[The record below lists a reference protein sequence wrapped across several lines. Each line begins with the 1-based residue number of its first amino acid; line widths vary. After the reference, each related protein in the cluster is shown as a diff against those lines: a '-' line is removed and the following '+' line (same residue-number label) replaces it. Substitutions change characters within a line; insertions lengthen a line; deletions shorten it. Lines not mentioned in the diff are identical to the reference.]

1 MNVFFKNVL
10 SVGGDEATFKDY
22 VCMYVCVGGW
32 EGIFW
37 GWVAVVGL
45 SICLSFSLYLVLLF
59 MDLWRIGKS
68 LACVVDH
75 PSGGLQMGEGN
86 NK

>member
-1 MNVFFKNVL
+1 M
-10 SVGGDEATFKDY
+10 GGDEAIFKAY
-22 VCMYVCVGGW
+22 VCMYVCFGGW
-32 EGIFW
+32 EG
-37 GWVAVVGL
+37 GL
-45 SICLSFSLYLVLLF
+45 FGMGSGGGSLYLSLYLVLLF

-86 NK
+86 NNK

>member
-1 MNVFFKNVL
+1 MCVLGGGKGVF
-10 SVGGDEATFKDY
+10 
-22 VCMYVCVGGW
+22 W
-32 EGIFW
+32 E
-37 GWVAVVGL
+37 WVVVVGL
-45 SICLSFSLYLVLLF
+45 FISLSLSLSLYLVLLF

-86 NK
+86 NNK